1 LYVLRQ
7 YALLR
12 GKRQYYK
19 IQGGMD
25 RLPQA
30 MAAALGPV
38 VRYNSVVGA
47 VDHSGDTVLVDY
59 MEQDEPRRVA
69 ASRVIVTVPLPLLR
83 DVDIYPELSGDKQK
97 LVAELPYFEATRVL
111 VQTYSRFWHDTGL
124 SGYAR
129 TDQPAEVWDCTYDLP
144 GRSGILGATVG
155 GEIGKRL
162 LTVSPEVAVSRGRDI
177 VSGSFPQL
185 LRQTQTVVTHR
196 WALEPWSKGA
206 FAVFH
211 PGQMTAMMPL
221 VSKPEGRLHFAG
233 EHTSSWMGWMEGA
246 LESGERAAREVLS

>member
-1 LYVLRQ
+1 
-7 YALLR
+7 
-12 GKRQYYK
+12 
-19 IQGGMD
+19 M
-25 RLPQA
+25 
-30 MAAALGPV
+30 
-38 VRYNSVVGA
+38 
-47 VDHSGDTVLVDY
+47 
-59 MEQDEPRRVA
+59 
-69 ASRVIVTVPLPLLR
+69 IVTVPLPLLR
-83 DVDIYPELSGDKQK
+83 DVEIYPELSADKQK
-97 LVAELPYFEATRVL
+97 LVAELPYFEATRIL

-177 VSGSFPQL
+177 VSGPFPQL
-185 LRQTQTVVTHR
+185 LRQTQTVVAHR

-211 PGQMTAMMPL
+211 PGQMTTMMPARLEARRAPALRRRTHL
-221 VSKPEGRLHFAG
+221 VLDGMDGRCARVRRTSGARSPEL
-233 EHTSSWMGWMEGA
+233 MEQR
-246 LESGERAAREVLS
+246 S